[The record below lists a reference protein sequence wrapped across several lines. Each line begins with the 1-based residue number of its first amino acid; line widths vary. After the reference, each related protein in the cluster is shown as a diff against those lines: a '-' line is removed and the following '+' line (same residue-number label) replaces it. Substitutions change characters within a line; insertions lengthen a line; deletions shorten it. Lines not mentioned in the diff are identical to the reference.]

1 MIKNKW
7 QEYKEKGGTTPL
19 DLFNFNVEKVSD
31 EIKES
36 RMSIC
41 LSCPELLQT
50 TKQCKKCGCFMQL
63 KTQLKLSKCP
73 IGKW

>member
-1 MIKNKW
+1 MKNKW
-7 QEYKEKGGTTPL
+7 QEYKKKNGTTIL

-36 RMSIC
+36 RMKIC

-50 TKQCKKCGCFMQL
+50 TKQCKKCGCFMQI

>member
-1 MIKNKW
+1 MIKSKW

-19 DLFNFNVEKVSD
+19 DLFNLNIEKVSD

-63 KTQLKLSKCP
+63 KTQLKPSKCP